1 MRKTIIFLIFVIMI
15 TCLSS
20 AHALE
25 LGLSGYYWIPE
36 LSGEITDDISKTA
49 HDLSSK
55 NTPGLGLGDESYPIG
70 EFYAGFG
77 KSHLAISTYSADY
90 SGKGNIAANF
100 LGHAGGPAQTGL
112 ELQVIDLT
120 YAFDLF
126 SPNFVVGGFSL
137 GLVIQGKN
145 IDGSMSADN
154 TIEEFSGTI
163 PMGGVKFDFKILLI
177 NGRLMY
183 TTIGGVTDY
192 RADLSM
198 AIFPFVRAYAGYRSF
213 SIDEEV
219 GDFEFD
225 FDTSGPYAA
234 VSIGF

>member
-15 TCLSS
+15 TCSSS

-25 LGLSGYYWIPE
+25 LGLRGYYWIPE

-55 NTPGLGLGDESYPIG
+55 NPGLGLVDESYPIG

-90 SGKGNIAANF
+90 SGNGTVPNF
-100 LGHAGGPAQTGL
+100 LGHTTIGKVNTGL
-112 ELQVIDLT
+112 EMDVIDFT
-120 YAFDLF
+120 YAMDLF
-126 SPNFVVGGFSL
+126 SPNIGIVGISL
-137 GLVIQGKN
+137 GIVLQAKN
-145 IDGSMSADN
+145 IDGLVSADDE
-154 TIEEFSGTI
+154 IEEFSGTI